1 MSDPLEKRI
10 AKLPP
15 DKKKEVIDFIGFL
28 ESQDQNEP
36 KKHMKLD
43 WFGGLKE
50 FKDQHSSLELQKK
63 ALEWWN
69 K

>member
-15 DKKKEVIDFIGFL
+15 EKKMEVIDFIEFL
-28 ESQDQNEP
+28 ESKEKSKE
-36 KKHMKLD
+36 KKYMNLD

-50 FKDQHSSLELQKK
+50 FKDRYSSLELQKK

-69 K
+69 D

>member
-1 MSDPLEKRI
+1 MSEPLEKGI

-15 DKKKEVIDFIGFL
+15 EKKKEVLDFIEFL
-28 ESQDQNEP
+28 ETKDKGKSKE
-36 KKHMKLD
+36 HLKLN

-50 FKDQHSSLELQKK
+50 FKDQYSSLGLQKK

-69 K
+69 D